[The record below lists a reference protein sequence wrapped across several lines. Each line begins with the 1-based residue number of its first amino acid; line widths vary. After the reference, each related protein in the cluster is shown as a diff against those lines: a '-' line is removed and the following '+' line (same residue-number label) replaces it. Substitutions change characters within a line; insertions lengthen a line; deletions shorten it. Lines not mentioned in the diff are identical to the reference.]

1 MEILRGLLVAVEAL
15 LSFLLIAVILLQKS
29 REVGMGL
36 AFGQQFGETFL
47 GSRAGNVLTRA
58 TVWLMSLFLANTVLL
73 AMLFAGRAQRLST
86 GTRVGGAAP
95 RPAATQPVRPESP
108 APMPGTVPTPA
119 VPSQSMTVPVSLTST
134 TEAAAPTLTPA
145 PTSSAPANSQPTPPT
160 VAPSTPGSATPTAPA
175 PENPK

>member
-1 MEILRGLLVAVEAL
+1 MEILRGLLVVVEAL

-95 RPAATQPVRPESP
+95 KPAATQPVRPESP
-108 APMPGTVPTPA
+108 APMPGTVPAPA
-119 VPSQSMTVPVSLTST
+119 VPSQPVTVPVSLPST
-134 TEAAAPTLTPA
+134 PENAAPAPTPA
-145 PTSSAPANSQPTPPT
+145 PTPSAP
-160 VAPSTPGSATPTAPA
+160 ATPTAPA
-175 PENPK
+175 PASPK